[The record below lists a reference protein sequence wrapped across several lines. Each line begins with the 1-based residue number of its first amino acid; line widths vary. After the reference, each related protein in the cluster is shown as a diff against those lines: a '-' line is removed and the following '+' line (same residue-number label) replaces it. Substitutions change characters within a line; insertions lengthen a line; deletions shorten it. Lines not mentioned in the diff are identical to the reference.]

1 MTTLNW
7 ILLIVFFCK
16 SFVFHE
22 MAAVNQAAVKSW
34 VHQLGK
40 DAVLQLMNGVGYL
53 LSKACKRGAAIDIL
67 SANPLGSFL
76 NISAKVFLKMWWKEK
91 LSTTR

>member
-16 SFVFHE
+16 EGSFVFHE
-22 MAAVNQAAVKSW
+22 MAAVNQAAVKSR

-40 DAVLQLMNGVGYL
+40 DAVLQLMNL

-76 NISAKVFLKMWWKEK
+76 NISAKVFLKM
-91 LSTTR
+91 

>member
-1 MTTLNW
+1 MIYEATKKKKTSSL
-7 ILLIVFFCK
+7 
-16 SFVFHE
+16 HT
-22 MAAVNQAAVKSW
+22 VKSW

-40 DAVLQLMNGVGYL
+40 DAVLQLKNGVGYF

-91 LSTTR
+91 LTTTR